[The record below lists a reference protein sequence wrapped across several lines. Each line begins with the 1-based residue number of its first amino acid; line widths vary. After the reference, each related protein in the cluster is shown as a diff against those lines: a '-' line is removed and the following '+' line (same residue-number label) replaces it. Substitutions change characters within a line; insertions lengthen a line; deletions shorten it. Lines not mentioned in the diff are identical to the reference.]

1 MMARV
6 ACSRSQTVAD
16 LTPARSLPCS
26 LLARFF
32 PHRVPQVS
40 GYIGDPQLEDAVTGC
55 DIVVIPAGVP
65 RKPGMTRDDLFNIN
79 AGIVRTL
86 VTAVAK

>member
-1 MMARV
+1 MFAS
-6 ACSRSQTVAD
+6 C
-16 LTPARSLPCS
+16 
-26 LLARFF
+26 
-32 PHRVPQVS
+32 QVS
-40 GYIGDPQLEDAVTGC
+40 GYLGDAQLEEAVTGC

-86 VTAVAK
+86 VTAVAKRSPKGVFLFLDSFVKHRD